1 MMITSVDIN
10 EDRIN
15 YTVHLDEEEELFFI
29 VPMEND
35 GSDNWNRLQEWL
47 DAGNEITD
55 TIEWRHMYSSKRN
68 MQYPPIEDQLD
79 MLWHAIDNNALDKTS
94 DFYIRLQEVKSNNP
108 KPAEE

>member
-1 MMITSVDIN
+1 MITSVDIN

-15 YTVHLDEEEELFFI
+15 YTVHLNEEEELLFI

-35 GSDNWNRLQEWL
+35 GSDNWARLQEWL
-47 DAGNEITD
+47 DNGNEITD
-55 TIEWRHMYSSKRN
+55 NIEWRHMYSSKRN

-108 KPAEE
+108 KPE